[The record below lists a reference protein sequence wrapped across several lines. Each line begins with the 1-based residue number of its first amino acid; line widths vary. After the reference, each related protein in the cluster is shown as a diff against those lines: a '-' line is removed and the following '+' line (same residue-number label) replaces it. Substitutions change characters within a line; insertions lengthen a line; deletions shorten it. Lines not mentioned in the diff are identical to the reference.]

1 MRRLLLKSSGRG
13 CSKTLDRTIR
23 NKIDRLKVT
32 GRPTFIDLFSGCGG
46 LSLGYVTAGFQ
57 NLGAV
62 EIDPLAARSHARNF
76 FGRLPKAAFDAH
88 AQARDITTL
97 EPDDFLKECGCSGP
111 VRDAVDVVIGG
122 PPCQSFARVGRAK
135 LREVADHPEAF
146 LKDPRSNLY
155 LRFLHYVKV
164 LYPLAIMMEN
174 VPDVLNHGGHNVA
187 QETCELLAEWGYK
200 ARYTLL
206 NAVYYGVPQMRERMF
221 LIALHEAVD
230 QEVTFPVPTHW
241 IDLPRGY
248 EGSRKVALKHLKPDL
263 LTLADSSYVPPP
275 PLDRLKLRPSVT
287 AKDALSD
294 LPPIT
299 AHLKGLLKRGA
310 RRFDTAVPYAT
321 SPGNPYQEMMR
332 SWTGFEARSGIFD
345 HVIRYLPRDYKLF
358 RRMNAGDQYPEAYRH
373 AVTMFNEQR
382 IRLERK
388 RGTVIEPGSAEYQAL
403 WDEFV
408 PPYDPN
414 KFPNKWRKMEHDKP
428 SRTLM
433 AHLGKDCYSHIHYDS
448 DQARTISVREGA
460 RLQSFPDG
468 FVFEGTMN
476 PALRQIGN
484 AVPPVLALAIARHIM
499 GLLLDRPILKSKGK
513 SSVRSA
519 KTPRQSVAW

>member
-1 MRRLLLKSSGRG
+1 MQRLLLKSSGKG
-13 CSKTLDRTIR
+13 CNKALDKTIQK
-23 NKIDRLKVT
+23 KIDRLKAS

-57 NLGAV
+57 SLGAV

-76 FGRLPKAAFDAH
+76 FGNLPKAAFEAH

-97 EPDDFLKECGCSGP
+97 EPGPFLKDCGWSGP
-111 VRDAVDVVIGG
+111 VQDAVDVVVGG

-135 LREVADHPEAF
+135 LREVANHPEAF

-164 LYPLAIMMEN
+164 LRPLAIMMEN

-221 LIALHEAVD
+221 LIAIHEAVGKD
-230 QEVTFPVPTHW
+230 VTFPPPTHW
-241 IDLPRGY
+241 VALPRGY
-248 EGSRKVALKHLKPDL
+248 EGSRQVALKHLKPDL
-263 LTLADSSYVPPP
+263 LTLADFSYVPPP
-275 PLDRLKLRPSVT
+275 APDQKKLTPAIS
-287 AKDALSD
+287 AEEALSD

-299 AHLKGLLKRGA
+299 AHLEGRLKRGA
-310 RRFDTAVPYAT
+310 RRFDTAVPYGSGPRT
-321 SPGNPYQEMMR
+321 RYQELMR
-332 SWTGFEARSGIFD
+332 FWPGFEARTGIFD
-345 HVIRYLPRDYKLF
+345 HVIRFLPRDYKLF
-358 RRMNAGDQYPEAYRH
+358 RRMNPGDQYPEAYRH
-373 AVTMFNEQR
+373 ATAMFNEHCAD
-382 IRLERK
+382 LARK
-388 RGTVIEPGSAEYQAL
+388 KGSAIKPGSLEYQKL
-403 WDEFV
+403 WAEFV
-408 PPYDPN
+408 PPYDPG
-414 KFPNKWRKMEHDKP
+414 KFPNKWRKMEQDKP
-428 SRTLM
+428 ARTLM

-448 DQARTISVREGA
+448 AQARTISVREGA

-484 AVPPVLALAIARHIM
+484 AVPPVLALALARHIM
-499 GLLLDRPILKSKGK
+499 SLLQVHPIRKSTRKKAAK
-513 SSVRSA
+513 SSDVQTA
-519 KTPRQSVAW
+519 AC